1 MLFTS
6 KMKDR
11 VSWRVKAG
19 VVLLFASANIY
30 AIEIC
35 RRTHVLTAGPTDHI
49 TLNEMRL
56 AELRKRLSADE
67 VVGYIADDFDN
78 VDRDKAWREFA
89 TTQYSLAP
97 VILDRTTAHK
107 LVVGNF
113 KDPSS
118 IPTVAARNNLLL
130 IEDFGSGVV
139 LFEKK

>member
-1 MLFTS
+1 
-6 KMKDR
+6 MKDR

-19 VVLLFASANIY
+19 VVLLCASANIY
-30 AIEIC
+30 AVEIC
-35 RRTHVLTAGPTDHI
+35 RRTHVLTAGPTDPI

-56 AELRKRLSADE
+56 AELRKRLSAHG
-67 VVGYIADDFDN
+67 VVGYIADDFDG
-78 VDRDKAWREFA
+78 VDRDTAWREFA

-97 VILDRTTAHK
+97 VILERTTTHK

-118 IPTVAARNNLLL
+118 IPTVAAHSNLLL

>member
-1 MLFTS
+1 
-6 KMKDR
+6 MKDR

-19 VVLLFASANIY
+19 VVLLCASANIY
-30 AIEIC
+30 AVEIC
-35 RRTHVLTAGPTDHI
+35 RRTHVLTAGPTDPI

-56 AELRKRLSADE
+56 AELRKRLSAHG
-67 VVGYIADDFDN
+67 VVGYIADDFDG
-78 VDRDKAWREFA
+78 VDRDTAWREFA

-97 VILDRTTAHK
+97 VILERTTAHK

-113 KDPSS
+113 KNPSS
-118 IPTVAARNNLLL
+118 FPAVAAHSNLLL